1 MKANVKTNKVSEKAN
16 VVAVLSDGTQ
26 VRENGRCNDL
36 TPFEGISYEAL
47 DGSTTKSVKPSGEK
61 ETANDLEKSLSKNE
75 IFAKLKVFFEPK
87 DVEPFNGSTITE
99 QMTPLLTAGVITQTV
114 IDAAIEKAKTEYKL
128 NNAAA
133 IAAAENISFSDFL
146 ERLKAN
152 EKLYNEVLNACKLSE
167 IDESKVFDESGNIV
181 VYRGAQ
187 SLDKDGKERYV
198 SEICKVTDKL
208 GKDHTATVYKEL
220 RMDRNVT
227 NYIQAIRYYS
237 TYSDARAK
245 LAKEAKGCE
254 SVLNAAAKAI
264 NRALLAGFKL
274 KDITDLL

>member
-1 MKANVKTNKVSEKAN
+1 MKANVKTNKVSEKAVNN
-16 VVAVLSDGTQ
+16 VQPVDVQRA
-26 VRENGRCNDL
+26 NGRFNDL
-36 TPFEGISYEAL
+36 EVCDNMNIEVT
-47 DGSTTKSVKPSGEK
+47 DNTTTKSVKPSGEK

-87 DVEPFNGSTITE
+87 DIEPFNASVITD
-99 QMTPLLTAGVITQTV
+99 QMNPLLTAGLITQSV
-114 IDAAIEKAKTEYKL
+114 VDAAIAKAKTEYKT
-128 NNAAA
+128 NNSAV
-133 IAAAENISFSDFL
+133 IAKAENISFSDFL

-167 IDESKVFDESGNIV
+167 IDERKVFDESGNIV
-181 VYRGAQ
+181 IYRGAQ
-187 SLDKDGKERYV
+187 SLDKDGKDRYI

-208 GKDHTATVYKEL
+208 GKEHTATVYKEL
-220 RMDRNVT
+220 RTDHNVT

-245 LAKEAKGCE
+245 LAKEAKECE
-254 SVLNAAAKAI
+254 SVLYAAAKAI
-264 NRALLAGFKL
+264 NKALFAGFAL

>member
-36 TPFEGISYEAL
+36 TPFEGISYEAF

-75 IFAKLKVFFEPK
+75 IFAKLKDFFTPVDLIFGPSEI
-87 DVEPFNGSTITE
+87 EN
-99 QMTPLLTAGVITQTV
+99 QMQPLVTAGVISQAVLIT
-114 IDAAIEKAKTEYKL
+114 AIEKARKEFQEKNKET
-128 NNAAA
+128 
-133 IAAAENISFSDFL
+133 ITAAENISFSDFL

-152 EKLYNEVLNACKLSE
+152 EKLYNEILNACKLSE

-181 VYRGAQ
+181 IYRGAQ
-187 SLDKDGKERYV
+187 SLDKDGKDRYI

-208 GKDHTATVYKEL
+208 GKEHTATVYKEL
-220 RMDRNVT
+220 RTDHNVT

-237 TYSDARAK
+237 TYSDTRAK
-245 LAKEAKGCE
+245 LAKEAKECE
-254 SVLNAAAKAI
+254 RVLDVAAKAI
-264 NRALLAGFKL
+264 RKAL
-274 KDITDLL
+274 

>member
-1 MKANVKTNKVSEKAN
+1 MKANVKTNKVSEKAVNN
-16 VVAVLSDGTQ
+16 VQPVDVQRA
-26 VRENGRCNDL
+26 NGRFNDL
-36 TPFEGISYEAL
+36 EVCNNINIEVT
-47 DGSTTKSVKPSGEK
+47 DDTTTKSVKPSGEK
-61 ETANDLEKSLSKNE
+61 ETANDLEASLSKNE
-75 IFAKLKVFFEPK
+75 VFAKLKDFFTPVDLVFDSSEI
-87 DVEPFNGSTITE
+87 ENQI
-99 QMTPLLTAGVITQTV
+99 QPLVTAGVISQAVLIT
-114 IDAAIEKAKTEYKL
+114 AIEKARKEFQEKNKET
-128 NNAAA
+128 
-133 IAAAENISFSDFL
+133 IAACENISFSDFL

-187 SLDKDGKERYV
+187 SLDKDGKERYM
-198 SEICKVTDKL
+198 SEVCKVTDKL

-237 TYSDARAK
+237 TYSDVRAK
-245 LAKEAKGCE
+245 LVKEAKECG

-264 NRALLAGFKL
+264 RKALETGFTL

>member
-1 MKANVKTNKVSEKAN
+1 MKANVKTNKVSEKAVNN
-16 VVAVLSDGTQ
+16 VQPVDVQRA
-26 VRENGRCNDL
+26 NGRFNDL
-36 TPFEGISYEAL
+36 EVCDNMSIEVT
-47 DGSTTKSVKPSGEK
+47 DDTTTKSVKPSGEK

-75 IFAKLKVFFEPK
+75 VFAKLKVFFEPK
-87 DVEPFNGSTITE
+87 DIEPFNASVITD
-99 QMTPLLTAGVITQTV
+99 QMDPLLTAGLITQSV
-114 IDAAIEKAKTEYKL
+114 VDAAIAKAKAGYKT
-128 NNAAA
+128 NNSAV
-133 IAAAENISFSDFL
+133 IAKAENISFSDFL

-181 VYRGAQ
+181 IYRGAQ
-187 SLDKDGKERYV
+187 SNKEGGVRYTE
-198 SEICKVTDKL
+198 EICKVIDKL
-208 GKDHTATVYKEL
+208 GKEHTATTYKEL
-220 RMDRNVT
+220 RTDHNVT

-254 SVLNAAAKAI
+254 SVLYAAARAI
-264 NRALLAGFKL
+264 NKALFAGFAL